1 MYENLIRSFYALESD
16 FDNWIN
22 LADHPRNP
30 HRWQDLL
37 TGAEILGK
45 MAQTSNIL
53 EREYNTPAFKNHVT
67 EAREKVQKLI
77 EILETP
83 VHFESVKGE

>member
-1 MYENLIRSFYALESD
+1 MHENLIKSFYALEND
-16 FDNWIN
+16 FNSWIN

-37 TGAEILGK
+37 TAAEILGK

-53 EREYNTPAFKNHVT
+53 RKEYNYTVFQKAVA
-67 EAREKVQKLI
+67 EAREKVQQLI
-77 EILETP
+77 EIIETP
-83 VHFESVKGE
+83 KHFETV